1 MRVMDI
7 EGHLKMTEEVQD
19 PLKPLSEVYAPD
31 GRQANFVGTLADTHE
46 ILTQIALHTGV
57 PVNVRQLF
65 ETAKNV
71 SLYSWFVYRFH
82 QVAESVAYSALEMA
96 LRERAG
102 FVEWSGP
109 TAPRPPTLRRL
120 LDQAK
125 REGWI
130 RNESFPSLRRMAT
143 ENARMAKLALR
154 LPTMTTNEDYP
165 IVEPTEDEIN
175 AEVRTLDFVQIL
187 AENVPQLRN
196 WLAHGSSMLSPRSI
210 RTLELVAEVVNQ
222 LFVATA

>member
-1 MRVMDI
+1 MDM
-7 EGHLKMTEEVQD
+7 EGNSKMTEEVQD
-19 PLKPLSEVYAPD
+19 PLKALSEVCAPD
-31 GRQANFVGTLADTHE
+31 ARQAAFVGTLADTHA
-46 ILTQIALHTGV
+46 ILTQITLHAGV
-57 PVNVRQLF
+57 PINVRQLF

-109 TAPRPPTLRRL
+109 AAPRHLTLRPL

-125 REGWI
+125 KERWI
-130 RNESFPSLRRMAT
+130 RNENFPSLRRMAT
-143 ENARMAKLALR
+143 EKARMEKLALL
-154 LPTMTTNEDYP
+154 LPTMTANKDYP
-165 IVEPTEDEIN
+165 IAEPTEDEIN
-175 AEVRTLDFVQIL
+175 AAMRTLDFVQIL
-187 AENVPQLRN
+187 VENAPQLRN
-196 WLAHGSSMLSPRSI
+196 WLAHGSSMLSPRSL

-222 LFVATA
+222 LFAAATSQI

>member
-1 MRVMDI
+1 
-7 EGHLKMTEEVQD
+7 MTEEVQD

-31 GRQANFVGTLADTHE
+31 VRQTYIVGTVADTHAV
-46 ILTQIALHTGV
+46 LTQITLHSGV

-71 SLYSWFVYRFH
+71 ALYSWFVYRFD
-82 QVAESVAYSALEMA
+82 QVAESVAYATLEMA

-102 FVEWSGP
+102 FVEWSRP
-109 TAPRPPTLRRL
+109 AAPRPPTLPPL

-130 RNESFPSLRRMAT
+130 RNEDFPSLRRMAT
-143 ENARMAKLALR
+143 ERARAEKLALS
-154 LPTMTTNEDYP
+154 LPTMTSNEDYP
-165 IVEPTEDEIN
+165 IAEPTEDEIN
-175 AEVRTLDFVQIL
+175 AAMRTLDFVQIL
-187 AENVPQLRN
+187 VDNTPLLRN
-196 WLAHGSSMLSPRSI
+196 QLAHGSSTLSPRSL

>member
-1 MRVMDI
+1 MRGMDV
-7 EGHLKMTEEVQD
+7 GANWKMTEDVQD

-31 GRQANFVGTLADTHE
+31 ARQAHFIGTLTDNHA

-57 PVNVRQLF
+57 PNNVRQLF

-109 TAPRPPTLRRL
+109 AATRPPTLRPL

-130 RNESFPSLRRMAT
+130 RNENFPSLRRMAT
-143 ENARMAKLALR
+143 EKARTEKLALS
-154 LPTMTTNEDYP
+154 LPTMTSNEDYP
-165 IVEPTEDEIN
+165 IAEPTEDEIN
-175 AEVRTLDFVQIL
+175 AAMQTLDYVQIVVES
-187 AENVPQLRN
+187 APQLRN
-196 WLAHGSSMLSPRSI
+196 WLAHGSSMLSPRSL
-210 RTLELVAEVVNQ
+210 RTLELVAEIVNQ